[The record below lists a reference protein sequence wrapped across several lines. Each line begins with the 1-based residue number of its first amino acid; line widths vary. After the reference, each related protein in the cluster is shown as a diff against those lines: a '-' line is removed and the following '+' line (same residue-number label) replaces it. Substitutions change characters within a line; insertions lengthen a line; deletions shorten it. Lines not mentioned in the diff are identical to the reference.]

1 MIPSQRFFFFFFF
14 FIISERINVKA
25 IFQNKLGKKIIDYK
39 VCI

>member
-1 MIPSQRFFFFFFF
+1 MIPSQRFFFFIIII
-14 FIISERINVKA
+14 IISERINVKA